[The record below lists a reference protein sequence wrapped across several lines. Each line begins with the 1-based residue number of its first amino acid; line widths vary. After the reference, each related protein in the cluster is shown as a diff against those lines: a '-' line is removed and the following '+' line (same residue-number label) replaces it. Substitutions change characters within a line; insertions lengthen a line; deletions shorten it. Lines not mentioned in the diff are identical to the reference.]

1 MNLKDIMLE
10 ADKDLVID
18 PTELDIASLSIPQ
31 KHNKYLNLLRNES
44 ILHKKLRIDFKT
56 LYRMK
61 WEYYLGKT
69 DVDTLKDRGWEPFQ
83 LNILRQDVDKYLD
96 SDEELNVLRIKLE
109 LCEEKMKHIEA
120 IIKNVTNLQWN
131 IKNAIDWKKFVSGQ

>member
-1 MNLKDIMLE
+1 MNLKDIMVE

-31 KHNKYLNLLRNES
+31 KHNKDLNLLRNES
-44 ILHKKLRIDFKT
+44 VLHKKLRIDFKT

-69 DVDTLKDRGWEPFQ
+69 DEDTLKERGWEPFQ

-96 SDEELNVLRIKLE
+96 SDDELNILRIKLE

>member
-1 MNLKDIMLE
+1 
-10 ADKDLVID
+10 
-18 PTELDIASLSIPQ
+18 
-31 KHNKYLNLLRNES
+31 
-44 ILHKKLRIDFKT
+44 
-56 LYRMK
+56 MK

-69 DVDTLKDRGWEPFQ
+69 DEDTLKERGWEPFQ

-96 SDEELNVLRIKLE
+96 SDDELNILRIKLE